1 MSSGCERFELR
12 APLLS
17 EKVDREANRA
27 PLAVKSFSGEFP
39 APKTLPWMREEFALF
54 KRADGSQLRVTQP
67 PCKSTR
73 GPVVFP
79 SLPQL
84 SFSPRALP

>member
-1 MSSGCERFELR
+1 VFLAANGFELR

-39 APKTLPWMREEFALF
+39 APKNRLR
-54 KRADGSQLRVTQP
+54 KRGKKRT
-67 PCKSTR
+67 
-73 GPVVFP
+73 F
-79 SLPQL
+79 
-84 SFSPRALP
+84 